1 MLSRLAA
8 DGLVLVHLAF
18 ILFVVLG
25 GFLSWR
31 WRRLIWVHVPCALWG
46 AVVEFAGWICPL
58 TPWEVALRRQ
68 AGHLGYEGGFIEHY
82 IIPLIYPGELTL
94 SVRVIL
100 GSAVIAVNIA
110 AYVGFVRRAR
120 AR

>member
-1 MLSRLAA
+1 MLSRFAA
-8 DGLVLVHLAF
+8 DGLVLFHLAF
-18 ILFVVLG
+18 IVFVVLG
-25 GFLSWR
+25 GFLTWR

-68 AGHLGYEGGFIEHY
+68 AGQLGYEGGFIEHY

-94 SVRVIL
+94 PVRVIL
-100 GSAVIAVNIA
+100 GSLVIAVNIA
-110 AYVGFVRRAR
+110 AYVGYARRSR
-120 AR
+120 AS